1 MLQDFWKLPPPLTE
15 GELIEQNARFDGYLW
30 FRKKGNG
37 REFTCTR
44 CRQTYDVLPLGECR
58 TQTPKEARLL
68 YVDHKYEA
76 TCARCGRPGQALN
89 VALMKKCYKQG
100 KLLTYAKI
108 RRESFNEVYVD
119 CYHVAKRYP
128 QGTRLADLPIWDYES
143 TYRLTPE
150 GAEMAVACWG
160 YSSEMSWYNR
170 GKECIDAFLQ
180 NEGTCG
186 QYHISY
192 TFSNLEALQDTFL
205 ARCGYKEYIGRRRD
219 RVLYFCNVIRYPGIE
234 QLAKAG
240 YRDIIDMWIDG
251 THFRGKLNMK
261 GASPREIFRLTANE
275 CRELLTLQKGENT
288 NLMKEWYRGW
298 DEKYPDFCTLVEL
311 VRICGMS
318 KTDDFLNKY
327 DYEPARLLRY
337 LKSQY
342 AKRMNDFENRDIGCH
357 HAVFAIAP
365 TMSDTVQHFY
375 DYLNIC
381 RQIDL
386 QAEQYPKDVI
396 AAHDQVDQQRT
407 ERERHIMA
415 LAAAANRKD
424 FAARM
429 RLKAQCF
436 EAETK
441 QKMDTAIASDKK
453 HAEKLQKL
461 LRRRIKDYTF
471 TDGKYMTVIPKCA
484 VDLVKEGRALHHCVG
499 TYSERFDKGDSDIIF
514 IRRIDAIDKP
524 LLTVEVL
531 KRGKSFTFNQCY
543 GFKDDRCM
551 GPDDVW
557 MQDDYNAWLAIYEPD
572 VRAFAKTFE
581 KYLESKGEQE
591 DGKRA
596 RVG

>member
-1 MLQDFWKLPPPLTE
+1 M
-15 GELIEQNARFDGYLW
+15 N
-30 FRKKGNG
+30 
-37 REFTCTR
+37 
-44 CRQTYDVLPLGECR
+44 
-58 TQTPKEARLL
+58 
-68 YVDHKYEA
+68 
-76 TCARCGRPGQALN
+76 
-89 VALMKKCYKQG
+89 
-100 KLLTYAKI
+100 
-108 RRESFNEVYVD
+108 
-119 CYHVAKRYP
+119 
-128 QGTRLADLPIWDYES
+128 
-143 TYRLTPE
+143 
-150 GAEMAVACWG
+150 
-160 YSSEMSWYNR
+160 
-170 GKECIDAFLQ
+170 
-180 NEGTCG
+180 
-186 QYHISY
+186 
-192 TFSNLEALQDTFL
+192 
-205 ARCGYKEYIGRRRD
+205 
-219 RVLYFCNVIRYPGIE
+219 
-234 QLAKAG
+234 
-240 YRDIIDMWIDG
+240 
-251 THFRGKLNMK
+251 

-275 CRELLTLQKGENT
+275 CRELLTLGKGENT
-288 NLMKEWYRGW
+288 KLMKEWYKGW
-298 DEKYPDFCTLVEL
+298 DKKYPDFCTLVEL
-311 VRICGMS
+311 VRICGMY
-318 KTDDFLNKY
+318 KTEDFLNKY

-337 LKSQY
+337 LKAQQD
-342 AKRMNDFENRDIGCH
+342 KRMQYFKNYMHNCCH
-357 HAVFAIAP
+357 VGYTIAP
-365 TMSDTVQHFY
+365 TMIDTVQHFY

-386 QAEQYPKDVI
+386 QAEQYPKDII
-396 AAHDQVDQQRT
+396 AAHDQADQQRT
-407 ERERHIMA
+407 ERERHTMA

-471 TDGKYMTVIPKCA
+471 TDGKYTTVIPKCA
-484 VDLVKEGRALHHCVG
+484 VDLVEEGRALHHCVG

-543 GFKDDRCM
+543 GFKDDRRM

-557 MQDDYNAWLAIYEPD
+557 MRDDYNAWLAIYEPD